1 MSNRIQVGGISLK
14 LFDDDEEEDDDDDD
28 VDAEELDDKRSTELF
43 NTLK

>member
-14 LFDDDEEEDDDDDD
+14 LFDDDEEEDDDD

>member
-14 LFDDDEEEDDDDDD
+14 LFDDDEEEEDDDD

>member
-14 LFDDDEEEDDDDDD
+14 LFDDDEEENDDD